1 MHNIEYKN
9 NFVVV
14 KIKHA
19 ETQILPSVEIQMW
32 CQGGFFTDERER
44 EREGEKGIER
54 GNESWRER
62 ERERENLEERDK

>member
-44 EREGEKGIER
+44 EREKGKKGSREEMR
-54 GNESWRER
+54 AGER
-62 ERERENLEERDK
+62 ETELRGTR

>member
-1 MHNIEYKN
+1 MHNIKYKN

-19 ETQILPSVEIQMW
+19 EAQILPSVEIQMW

-44 EREGEKGIER
+44 EREKGKK
-54 GNESWRER
+54 ESREEMRVGER
-62 ERERENLEERDK
+62 EREREFRGTR